1 MKFRTYTMEDALEQ
15 IIDYRGKTPK
25 KSDSGIPTLSAKSVK
40 NNHID
45 YSLCYYISPDEYDRF
60 MVRGFPKVGD
70 VLLTTEAPMGMV
82 ARLDR
87 DDVGIAQRLL
97 TLRGKQDIL
106 DNEYL
111 LYFLQSSIGQSLLK
125 ARETGTTVTGIKQAE
140 FRKIQIDIPE
150 IHIQKKIGGILR
162 ILDQK
167 IEINNKINENLCDQM
182 KAIYLHAKKSS
193 IWNECK
199 LGEILTFYDH
209 MRKPLSSRQREG
221 MVRLYPY
228 YGATSVV
235 DYVDAYIFDGVYIL
249 ISEDGANVVD
259 ALGHPLIQ
267 YTYGKFWVNNHAHIV
282 QGNMFYSE
290 ALLFAL
296 LKTLN
301 MSSIVTGAAQP
312 KINQANLKDF
322 CIVAPSNQEAMHLSN
337 VLNPFLEQIIKND
350 LQNTILSN
358 LRDTLLPRL
367 MSGELDISNLDI

>member
-1 MKFRTYTMEDALEQ
+1 MELREYCFDEVSVNYDKKRVPLSGAQREKRKGDYRYYGAQ
-15 IIDYRGKTPK
+15 GVIDYIDDYIFNGNFLLIAEDGENLKSK
-25 KSDSGIPTLSAKSVK
+25 KQNIAQVVNGQFWV
-40 NNHID
+40 NNHAHIVTGNELCD
-45 YSLCYYISPDEYDRF
+45 TNYLCYLINSMDLSGY
-60 MVRGFPKVGD
+60 
-70 VLLTTEAPMGMV
+70 
-82 ARLDR
+82 
-87 DDVGIAQRLL
+87 
-97 TLRGKQDIL
+97 
-106 DNEYL
+106 
-111 LYFLQSSIGQSLLK
+111 
-125 ARETGTTVTGIKQAE
+125 VTGSAQPKLSQANLNAV
-140 FRKIQIDIPE
+140 KLLLPQIE
-150 IHIQKKIGGILR
+150 VQKKIVDYLR
-162 ILDQK
+162 KIDEK
-167 IEINNKINENLCDQM
+167 IELNMQINENLCDQM

-296 LKTLN
+296 L
-301 MSSIVTGAAQP
+301 
-312 KINQANLKDF
+312 
-322 CIVAPSNQEAMHLSN
+322 
-337 VLNPFLEQIIKND
+337 
-350 LQNTILSN
+350 
-358 LRDTLLPRL
+358 
-367 MSGELDISNLDI
+367 